1 MKEKTVIITTMI
13 LNLIIA
19 IIKLLCGIVF
29 SFSTLIADSIQSFVD
44 FFTDVISLI
53 ANRIGKRRANKRY
66 PFGYGQ
72 IYSVANLLTGALLFI
87 IGLFIVY
94 QTFFLKTEVVIK
106 PQLFAILSL
115 IIVMKGIVVHL
126 LRKFGNDYKNETM
139 IEASKESIADLVSTI
154 VVLIVS
160 LLVLIGNHLSIHL
173 DFDKL
178 GSLLMCFVVFNTSIK
193 LIYFNIVSLLTHT
206 EENNE
211 ISNMITKIVN
221 KHKNVEYDSIR
232 LIKMVAY
239 YSVQVTIR
247 VSPTITMKEYFKL
260 EKKLKKEIKKENSNI
275 KFIEFEPTIED

>member
-139 IEASKESIADLVSTI
+139 IEASKESNADLVSTI

-247 VSPTITMKEYFKL
+247 VSPTITTKEYFKL

>member
-139 IEASKESIADLVSTI
+139 IEASKESNADLVSTI

>member
-126 LRKFGNDYKNETM
+126 LRKFGNDYKNEIM
-139 IEASKESIADLVSTI
+139 IEASKESNADLVSTI

>member
-260 EKKLKKEIKKENSNI
+260 EKILKKEIKKENSNI
-275 KFIEFEPTIED
+275 KFIEFEPTIEG

>member
-1 MKEKTVIITTMI
+1 MW
-13 LNLIIA
+13 N
-19 IIKLLCGIVF
+19 C
-29 SFSTLIADSIQSFVD
+29 
-44 FFTDVISLI
+44 FF
-53 ANRIGKRRANKRY
+53 
-66 PFGYGQ
+66 FC
-72 IYSVANLLTGALLFI
+72 
-87 IGLFIVY
+87 LFIVY

-126 LRKFGNDYKNETM
+126 LRKFGNDYKNEIM
-139 IEASKESIADLVSTI
+139 IEASKESNADLVSTI